1 MALSRTMEVERRRWT
16 SQWEISPLIGA
27 VMKFARSA
35 ATVVPVDFGC
45 SAAGGDPTFGT
56 MMQVRAVPCI
66 CMAVGVPNPA
76 TTVDG
81 LKAVLNRVGLERT
94 ICGSKRGES

>member
-1 MALSRTMEVERRRWT
+1 MALSRTVEVERRRWT

-35 ATVVPVDFGC
+35 ALLHCGA
-45 SAAGGDPTFGT
+45 AAGGDPTFGT